1 MVLMV
6 VRVSN
11 MNKAHIKLL
20 KENYEKA
27 CNDYV
32 RALLEL
38 WDLDGFYG
46 YWIGEEVGGMY
57 DYGDG
62 IFTIGMQDIVYCVEN
77 GVTEKEYEELLEYCC
92 KCAEYNLPTMN
103 LNAWHK
109 GAPRHDFTKLDA
121 LKKNL
126 DDAIEEYKNNTT
138 QTF

>member
-1 MVLMV
+1 
-6 VRVSN
+6 
-11 MNKAHIKLL
+11 MNKAHKEIL

-32 RALLEL
+32 RTLLTL
-38 WDLDGFYG
+38 WGVDYKCG
-46 YWIGEEVGGMY
+46 YWIGDEVGGVY
-57 DYGDG
+57 DIDG
-62 IFTIGMQDIVYCVEN
+62 WITISMQEIVYCVEN
-77 GVTEKEYEELLEYCC
+77 GVTYEEYEQWQDYGI
-92 KCAEYNLPTMN
+92 KCAEYNLPTLN

-121 LKKNL
+121 LKKDL

>member
-1 MVLMV
+1 MKKA
-6 VRVSN
+6 
-11 MNKAHIKLL
+11 NKQLL

-32 RALLEL
+32 RALLTL

-46 YWIGEEVGGMY
+46 YWIGDDVGGVY
-57 DYGDG
+57 DYEGG
-62 IFTIGMQDIVYCVEN
+62 FSISMEDIIYCVEN
-77 GVTEKEYEELLEYCC
+77 EVTEHEYEEMLEYCC
-92 KCAEYNLPTMN
+92 KCSEYNLPIMN

-121 LKKNL
+121 LKKDLN
-126 DDAIEEYKNNTT
+126 DAIEDYKNNTT

>member
-1 MVLMV
+1 MVTQV
-6 VRVSN
+6 QDN
-11 MNKAHIKLL
+11 MNNAHIKLL

-32 RALLEL
+32 AALLTL
-38 WDLDGFYG
+38 WGVDYRYG
-46 YWIGEEVGGMY
+46 YWVGGEVGGVY
-57 DYGDG
+57 DCDGG

-92 KCAEYNLPTMN
+92 KCAEYNLPKMN

-121 LKKNL
+121 AKKAL
-126 DDAIEEYKNNTT
+126 EDEIENEKNK
-138 QTF
+138 F

>member
-1 MVLMV
+1 MV
-6 VRVSN
+6 VTVQAESN

-32 RALLEL
+32 QALLNL
-38 WDLDGFYG
+38 WDLDGYYG
-46 YWIGEEVGGMY
+46 SWIGEDIGGVY

-77 GVTEKEYEELLEYCC
+77 GVTEKEYEGLLEYCC
-92 KCAEYNLPTMN
+92 KCAEYNLPKMN

-121 LKKNL
+121 LKKDL
-126 DDAIEEYKNNTT
+126 DDAIEDYKNNAT

>member
-1 MVLMV
+1 MV
-6 VRVSN
+6 VTVHQGSN
-11 MNKAHIKLL
+11 MNKAHKELL

-32 RALLEL
+32 AALLNL
-38 WDLDGFYG
+38 WDLDGYYG
-46 YWIGEEVGGMY
+46 YWIGEEVGGVY

-77 GVTEKEYEELLEYCC
+77 GVTEEEYEEMLEYCV
-92 KCAEYNLPTMN
+92 KCHEYNLPMMN

-121 LKKNL
+121 AKKAL
-126 DDAIEEYKNNTT
+126 EDEIKKEKKK
-138 QTF
+138 F

>member
-1 MVLMV
+1 
-6 VRVSN
+6 

-32 RALLEL
+32 QALLIL

-46 YWIGEEVGGMY
+46 DWIGKEVGCVY

-62 IFTIGMQDIVYCVEN
+62 MFTIDMQDIVYCVEN
-77 GVTEKEYEELLEYCC
+77 GVTEQEYEDMLEYCC
-92 KCAEYNLPTMN
+92 KCAEYNLPMIKI
-103 LNAWHK
+103 NAWHK

-121 LKKNL
+121 AKKAL
-126 DDAIEEYKNNTT
+126 EDEIENEKNK
-138 QTF
+138 F